1 MLKWVE
7 HNTSVNDRIFSIKIS
22 AYMYQGGANMEYT
35 INKLANLAGLT
46 NRTLRYY
53 DEIGLL
59 SPQRISSNGYRIY
72 TQKEVDLLQQILF
85 YRELGLQLDDIKQIV
100 HSKDYDSMSALQD
113 HLLALKAK
121 KTQLDLLITTVEKTL
136 AQKKGEIKMTDKE
149 KFEGFKKQMIQEN
162 EKEYGAEIRE
172 KYGDK
177 TIDESNAKM
186 LGLSPQ
192 EFTDMENLS
201 LQINETLKL
210 ALEQGD
216 PRSQLAQEVC
226 ELHRKW
232 LGYSWPSYSKEA
244 HLGLGQLY
252 VEDPRFKAYYDAIK
266 EGSAEF
272 LYEALKIYCESDEV
286 SG

>member
-1 MLKWVE
+1 
-7 HNTSVNDRIFSIKIS
+7 
-22 AYMYQGGANMEYT
+22 MEYT

-72 TQKEVDLLQQILF
+72 GQKEVDLLQQILF

-186 LGLSPQ
+186 LELSPQ
-192 EFTDMENLS
+192 EFTEMENLS

-216 PRSQLAQEVC
+216 PSSQLAQEVC